1 MADLYFQNGKR
12 DHVMSSDTNKKVTEA
27 LENTGLFYWILKSMK
42 QFNDQEVIGVI
53 TGQLKTSDG
62 ENCFLLTY
70 WRTVYNVNSML
81 ELADVRHFQTI
92 ANLARTMLEL
102 AADAHL
108 LSIIP
113 DSIPKLLYFN
123 RLERLRAARG
133 ILKYESAHTI
143 SMPLNTSPYKSFVA
157 TQGQQIE
164 HDGAMLWPNL
174 KLRSLRHWT
183 GLSLDER
190 TKLVG
195 QPLEEI
201 YQLYNR
207 MLSWYVHSGG
217 SGVMG
222 LPPETFPVICSLGY
236 RVAAL
241 TFEEVIMQVAKE
253 FKLTVADD
261 SIGKKLE
268 YAKALPLT
276 ATPEQELQLAKEL
289 GLM

>member
-1 MADLYFQNGKR
+1 MADTTDKR
-12 DHVMSSDTNKKVTEA
+12 VADA
-27 LENTGLFYWILKSMK
+27 LENTGLFYWILKSMR
-42 QFNDQEVIGVI
+42 QFNDHEVNGILL
-53 TGQLKTSDG
+53 GQLKTNDR
-62 ENCFLLTY
+62 ENCFLLVY
-70 WRTVYNVNSML
+70 WRAVDNVNSML
-81 ELADVRHFQTI
+81 ELSDVRHFQTI

-108 LSIIP
+108 LNTIP
-113 DSIPKLLYFN
+113 NSVEKLLYFN
-123 RLERLRAARG
+123 RLEKLRAARG
-133 ILKYESAHTI
+133 ILKYESTHTL
-143 SMPLNTSPYKSFVA
+143 SVPLNSSPYKAFVA
-157 TQGQQIE
+157 MQGQQIE
-164 HDGAMLWPNL
+164 QDGATLWPNL
-174 KLRSLRHWT
+174 KKLPDLKHWT
-183 GLSLDER
+183 GLSLDQR
-190 TKLVG
+190 AKQVG

-222 LPPETFPVICSLGY
+222 LPPETFPAICTLGY

-241 TFEEVIMQVAKE
+241 TFEEVILQVAKE
-253 FKLTVADD
+253 FKLPIVDD

-276 ATPEQELQLAKEL
+276 SSPKLELQLAKEL